1 KVVLR
6 RYFEHAARQQPL
18 ALVLEDL
25 HWADPS
31 SLDVLE
37 QLLGLTDR
45 VPLLILALMRVDH
58 DHGSWNVTNKAR
70 TDFPHRYEE
79 IYLRRLLAVDTAELL
94 TGLMGAGSFP
104 QELRELILS
113 RAEGNPFY
121 LEEVVRHLQENNLLT
136 LVDGEWTLSSELDAL
151 GIPDTLQGVLLARID
166 RLEGAVRE
174 TLQLAAVIGRS
185 FLYRI
190 LASISEAERQ
200 LDEHLTELQRG
211 ELVREKT
218 RLPELEYVF
227 KHALTQEAA
236 YGSLLHERRKRFHL
250 LVGEAI
256 EKLFPDRQEEYLGLL
271 AYHFEKGEQPGKAA
285 PYLVRA
291 GDHARMEDLLP
302 EAEAYYQR
310 AIGCLK
316 VLGQGEGLA
325 QTTMKLALVY
335 QARSM
340 FDAAH
345 RTYSEAFKLMETTC
359 SSNAASKKD
368 RETTDGAPVILRTPV
383 REDFRRINLDAFN
396 SQMEA
401 WVFKLLFAGLVD
413 IDQDLNVVPHAASSW
428 EILDNGK
435 RYLFHLRP
443 DVYWSDGQQVT
454 AEDYRWTLLRFL
466 DPESYTTYL
475 DDIVGATDYRTGVST
490 DSDSVGVQA
499 LSPLTLEVR
508 LNCPVSHFLYL
519 MAMAVGCV
527 VPSRLVGEY
536 GSEWWKPPQVI
547 CSGPFVLTRF
557 DERGGEMKRNP
568 MYFGPAIGTIDG
580 VRWQVYESHDEILES
595 YLENDSDVVL
605 NPLQRVVQGRIDPQ
619 ELLYPPQTLWT
630 NYLLL
635 NPCLPP
641 TENLHVRRAIAHAV
655 NRDSFLEQWG
665 DPTAKAASG
674 GLVPPGMPGHSPK
687 LALEFNLEAGRK
699 SLEDSSFSDKFHNVE
714 LTLIEGV
721 LPFSPWLPVFGRELQ
736 ESLGC
741 RTTYKLVDNIANAIE
756 FNPHAYITGWAADFP
771 EPVNF
776 LVQGAYDLLHELF
789 GWEDQDY
796 RELIQR
802 ASMELDRKTRM
813 ELYRAADRY
822 LVSDQV
828 LVIPLAYRGAPPDLV
843 KPWVSNFRKNALVLY
858 DLKDVVIDTELRAR
872 MTRGN

>member
-1 KVVLR
+1 MVAQYLGDGALVFFGAPSTHEDDPQRAVYAALDLQNRMLEFQHELEGIVDSLQLRIGINSGEVVLGNLGTESHSEYLALGDAVNLASRLQSAADPGQVLISESVRRQVAHAFLLEDAGEFELKGISSPVSAARVLGPKQEFHPARGLASTKTLFVGREVELDRLVGVLQSLLQGQGRIVALLGEAGIGKTRLLEEARQRLLEADLEQTEYIFAPGQIQWLEGRALSYGESLSNWVITQLLLDDLGLTDGAPELRIKVALRKRVEELFGAEGEENWPYLAHLFDLKLSGIAADELAALEGESRRHQTKVVLR

-45 VPLLILALMRVDH
+45 VPMLILALMRVDH

-345 RTYSEAFKLMETTC
+345 RTYSEAF
-359 SSNAASKKD
+359 
-368 RETTDGAPVILRTPV
+368 
-383 REDFRRINLDAFN
+383 
-396 SQMEA
+396 
-401 WVFKLLFAGLVD
+401 
-413 IDQDLNVVPHAASSW
+413 
-428 EILDNGK
+428 
-435 RYLFHLRP
+435 
-443 DVYWSDGQQVT
+443 
-454 AEDYRWTLLRFL
+454 
-466 DPESYTTYL
+466 
-475 DDIVGATDYRTGVST
+475 
-490 DSDSVGVQA
+490 
-499 LSPLTLEVR
+499 
-508 LNCPVSHFLYL
+508 
-519 MAMAVGCV
+519 
-527 VPSRLVGEY
+527 
-536 GSEWWKPPQVI
+536 
-547 CSGPFVLTRF
+547 
-557 DERGGEMKRNP
+557 
-568 MYFGPAIGTIDG
+568 
-580 VRWQVYESHDEILES
+580 
-595 YLENDSDVVL
+595 
-605 NPLQRVVQGRIDPQ
+605 
-619 ELLYPPQTLWT
+619 
-630 NYLLL
+630 
-635 NPCLPP
+635 
-641 TENLHVRRAIAHAV
+641 
-655 NRDSFLEQWG
+655 
-665 DPTAKAASG
+665 
-674 GLVPPGMPGHSPK
+674 
-687 LALEFNLEAGRK
+687 
-699 SLEDSSFSDKFHNVE
+699 
-714 LTLIEGV
+714 
-721 LPFSPWLPVFGRELQ
+721 
-736 ESLGC
+736 
-741 RTTYKLVDNIANAIE
+741 
-756 FNPHAYITGWAADFP
+756 
-771 EPVNF
+771 
-776 LVQGAYDLLHELF
+776 
-789 GWEDQDY
+789 
-796 RELIQR
+796 
-802 ASMELDRKTRM
+802 
-813 ELYRAADRY
+813 
-822 LVSDQV
+822 
-828 LVIPLAYRGAPPDLV
+828 
-843 KPWVSNFRKNALVLY
+843 
-858 DLKDVVIDTELRAR
+858 
-872 MTRGN
+872 